1 MASPMQPLSPLEP
14 CLDCGTPLH
23 GRFCS
28 RCGQPRQDR
37 DLRLRHVVGEVVAE
51 VFSLDN
57 RILTS
62 LRLLCLRPGQLTL
75 EYFAG
80 RRARFLPPF
89 RLYVFVSFLLF
100 LLLGSGPS
108 AVHAK
113 GKAETNIVINLNE
126 DGERRTPALH
136 EKAGRIKR
144 GINKAKEDPQAFKAA
159 LLVWL
164 SRVMF
169 LLLPAFAG
177 LLFLF
182 HPRSGTY
189 FVEHVIFSLHFHT
202 FAFSVFLA
210 QGLLGLVPLGWVRLA
225 GGLLT
230 LAVPVHLCL
239 ALKRVHGGPG
249 WKRHLK
255 GIALTAIYLVVVG
268 VALLGVVLWVI
279 TRYP

>member
-1 MASPMQPLSPLEP
+1 MASPMHPLPALEP

-23 GRFCS
+23 GPFCS
-28 RCGQPRQDR
+28 RCGQRRPDG
-37 DLRLRHVVGEVVAE
+37 DLRLGHMAREMVTEFFCV
-51 VFSLDN
+51 DN
-57 RILTS
+57 RILAS
-62 LRLLCLRPGQLTL
+62 LWLLFRRPGQLTL
-75 EYFAG
+75 EHFAG
-80 RRARFLPPF
+80 RRVRFLPPF
-89 RLYVFVSFLLF
+89 RLYIFVSFLLF
-100 LLLGSGPS
+100 LLMGSGPS
-108 AVHAK
+108 AVNAK
-113 GKAETNIVINLNE
+113 GKTEANIVINLGDE
-126 DGERRTPALH
+126 GGKQTPAMQ
-136 EKAGRIKR
+136 ETAGRLKR
-144 GINKAKEDPQAFKAA
+144 GIEKAMQDPQAFKSAT
-159 LLVWL
+159 LVWL

-189 FVEHVIFSLHFHT
+189 YVEHVIFSLHFHT

-230 LAVPVHLCL
+230 LALPVHLCL

-268 VALLGVVLWVI
+268 AALLGIVLWVI